1 MGKGSAA
8 DRLERLER
16 LKGLLKAND
25 SMTVKDLAAE
35 LDVSIRSLSRDIEL
49 LRAGGVPIEADR
61 GRGGGVRLQRQWSF
75 GRLHLDF
82 EEGIDLLLSIALAEK
97 LNSPLLLKR
106 LRSIRQK
113 LAASFPE
120 SQQGRIRM
128 LRNRILIGAPA
139 SDRVMETYRMN
150 APEQLT
156 NVARAFFE
164 MRLLEIRYS
173 DEATRITTRQIEPQ
187 FLYLNVPAWYLLA
200 WDRLRD
206 DIRTFRIDRIHRAT
220 VMDAMFRLRDRRM
233 FLEHAGDAVEVL

>member
-1 MGKGSAA
+1 MGKGSAS

-25 SMTVKDLAAE
+25 SMTIKELASE
-35 LDVSIRSLSRDIEL
+35 LDVSVRSLSRDIDV
-49 LRAGGVPIEADR
+49 LRASGVPIDADR

-82 EEGIDLLLSIALAEK
+82 EEGIDLLLSIALAEQ
-97 LNSPLLLKR
+97 LNSPLLLNR

-120 SQQGRIRM
+120 AQQSRIRM
-128 LRNRILIGAPA
+128 LRNRILIGPPA
-139 SDRVMETYRMN
+139 SDHVMQTYRMN
-150 APEQLT
+150 APDQLT
-156 NVARAFFE
+156 KVTRAFFN

-173 DEATRITTRQIEPQ
+173 DGTTRMTTRQIEPQ
-187 FLYLNVPAWYLLA
+187 FLYLSVPAWYLLA

-206 DIRTFRIDRIHRAT
+206 DIRTFRIDRIHSAT
-220 VMDAMFRLRDRRM
+220 VMETTFRLRDRRT
-233 FLEHAGDAVEVL
+233 FVEWAGATAEAL